1 MMKKIFPAIVLP
13 LILALAVPSL
23 GCGTK
28 SSYQPTPYMEAL
40 NPAGGFRIDQVND
53 NSGYKFSGRGFDIKE
68 AMTEA
73 FMDELTK
80 NGLANDGGLYAVNI
94 NILAYVPGN
103 AFARWLLPGA
113 GATKLYIEALILDQ
127 NYFQVAK
134 IPVYRHI
141 GAGGALTIGA
151 HRYAFEDVARTLVRI
166 LKDPSKRVADKS
178 NLTLG
183 F

>member
-1 MMKKIFPAIVLP
+1 MFPAIVLP
-13 LILALAVPSL
+13 VILALAVLPA

-28 SSYQPTPYMEAL
+28 SSYQPTPSVEAL
-40 NPAGGFRIDQVND
+40 NPSGGFRIDQVND

-73 FMDELTK
+73 FEAELAK
-80 NGLANDGGLYAVNI
+80 EGLAADRGLYTINI

-113 GATKLYIEALILDQ
+113 GATKLYVEALVLDR
-127 NYFQVAK
+127 NYIQVAN

-141 GAGGALTIGA
+141 GAGGVFTIGA
-151 HRYAFEDVARTLVRI
+151 HKYAFEDVAREIVSI
-166 LKDPSKRVADKS
+166 LKDPGKRRAGES
-178 NLTLG
+178 SLTLG
-183 F
+183 L